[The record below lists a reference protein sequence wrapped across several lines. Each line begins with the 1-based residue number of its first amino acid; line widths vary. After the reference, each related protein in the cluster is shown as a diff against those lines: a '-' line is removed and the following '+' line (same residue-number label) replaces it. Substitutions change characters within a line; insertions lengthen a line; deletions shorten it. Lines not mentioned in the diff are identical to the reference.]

1 MTISLK
7 LIDNIKIIEKKVL
20 KAIVDEANAS
30 LFKSIDKSIAPIKV
44 IVRNSLESC
53 PEISSLNGGTLR
65 ADFGIPGGKDV
76 TTSIVRAI
84 SNSVFISKKKFSAV
98 GNNISGG
105 ITIGVQPTDYANL
118 SGLGTT
124 DLEKGGSL
132 PWLDWLINLG
142 DSVII
147 ADFGVTYGPFG
158 RSGQAR
164 MSVKKR
170 PFKVDTAFSGT
181 PEDNFITRALDKRA
195 SEIESAIRRS
205 L

>member
-1 MTISLK
+1 M
-7 LIDNIKIIEKKVL
+7 
-20 KAIVDEANAS
+20 
-30 LFKSIDKSIAPIKV
+30 
-44 IVRNSLESC
+44 
-53 PEISSLNGGTLR
+53 
-65 ADFGIPGGKDV
+65 
-76 TTSIVRAI
+76 
-84 SNSVFISKKKFSAV
+84 
-98 GNNISGG
+98 
-105 ITIGVQPTDYANL
+105 
-118 SGLGTT
+118 GTT